1 MDSGPAPSGASRNDS
16 VSWKIFMP
24 KITIIETGVVSAANR
39 ARHGS
44 FPQMFE
50 RLLGAADPS
59 TSFTTVRLM
68 DGEALPD
75 PAGLEAILLTGSPAG
90 VYDDLDWIA
99 PLERFVRAAYDAKI
113 PMAGICF
120 GHQLIAQALGGTVR
134 KSDKGWGLGR
144 HVYDVVPGNGVI
156 GGEKIAI
163 AASHQDQV
171 IAPPAGATTIFR
183 SEFTPH
189 AGLLYANGAV
199 MSVQPH
205 PEFTVA
211 FGHVCCEKAG
221 EANAPAPLV
230 AAAKASLERPL
241 DSADLGRAIA
251 RFLARPRT
259 A

>member
-1 MDSGPAPSGASRNDS
+1 
-16 VSWKIFMP
+16 MP
-24 KITIIETGVVSAANR
+24 KITIVETGVISPEPR
-39 ARHGS
+39 AQHGS

-50 RLLGAADPS
+50 RMLGAADAS
-59 TSFTTVRLM
+59 ASFATVRLM

-75 PAGLEAILLTGSPAG
+75 PKNLEAILITGSPAG
-90 VYDDLDWIA
+90 VYEDLDWIK
-99 PLERFVRAAYDAKI
+99 PLERFARTAYQLKI
-113 PMAGICF
+113 PMAGVCF

-134 KSDKGWGLGR
+134 KSEKGWGIGR

-156 GGEKIAI
+156 DGETIAI

-171 IAPPAGATTIFR
+171 IAPPAGATTIFH

-189 AGLLYANGAV
+189 AGILYANGTA

-205 PEFTVA
+205 PEFTVPFA
-211 FGHVCCEKAG
+211 HICCEKAG
-221 EANAPAPLV
+221 QSSAPESLV
-230 AAAKASLERPL
+230 ATAKASLDQPL

-251 RFLARPRT
+251 RFLARPRV

>member
-1 MDSGPAPSGASRNDS
+1 
-16 VSWKIFMP
+16 MP
-24 KITIIETGVVSAANR
+24 KITIIETGVISPANR

-50 RLLGAADPS
+50 RLIGAADAS
-59 TSFTTVRLM
+59 ASFATVRLM

-75 PAGLEAILLTGSPAG
+75 PASLEAILITGSPAG

-99 PLERFVRAAYDAKI
+99 PLERFVRAAYDASI

-120 GHQLIAQALGGTVR
+120 GHQLIAQALGGTVA
-134 KSDKGWGLGR
+134 KSEKGWGIGR
-144 HVYDVVPGNGVI
+144 HVYGVVPGNGVI
-156 GGEKIAI
+156 DGEQIAI

-171 IAPPAGATTIFR
+171 IEPPTGATTIFH

-189 AGLLYANGAV
+189 AGLLYANGAA

-211 FGHVCCEKAG
+211 FAHICCEKAG
-221 EANAPAPLV
+221 QSSAPEALV
-230 AAAKASLERPL
+230 AAAKASLEQPL

-251 RFLARPRT
+251 RFLAKPRK

>member
-1 MDSGPAPSGASRNDS
+1 
-16 VSWKIFMP
+16 MP
-24 KITIIETGVVSAANR
+24 KITIIETGVISPANR

-50 RLLGAADPS
+50 RLLGEADAS
-59 TSFTTVRLM
+59 ARFATVRLM

-75 PAGLEAILLTGSPAG
+75 PAELEAILLTGSSAG
-90 VYDDLDWIA
+90 VYDDVDWIA
-99 PLERFVRAAYDAKI
+99 PLERFVRAAYDANI

-120 GHQLIAQALGGTVR
+120 GHQLIAQALGGTVV
-134 KSDKGWGLGR
+134 KSDKGWGIGR

-156 GGEKIAI
+156 GGERIAI

-171 IAPPAGATTIFR
+171 IAPPAGATTIFH
-183 SEFTPH
+183 SAFTPH
-189 AGLLYANGAV
+189 AGLLYANGAA

-205 PEFTVA
+205 PEFTVPFA
-211 FGHVCCEKAG
+211 HVCCEKAA
-221 EANAPAPLV
+221 EHNAPEALV
-230 AAAKASLERPL
+230 ATAKASLEQPL
-241 DSADLGRAIA
+241 DNASLGSAIA

>member
-1 MDSGPAPSGASRNDS
+1 
-16 VSWKIFMP
+16 MP
-24 KITIIETGVVSAANR
+24 KITIIETGVISPANR

-50 RLLGAADPS
+50 RLIGAADAS
-59 TSFTTVRLM
+59 ASFATVRLA

-90 VYDDLDWIA
+90 VYDHLDWIA
-99 PLERFVRAAYDAKI
+99 PLERFVRAAYQAKI
-113 PMAGICF
+113 PMTGICF

-134 KSDKGWGLGR
+134 KSEKGWGIGR

-156 GGEKIAI
+156 EGEQIAI
-163 AASHQDQV
+163 PASHQDQV
-171 IAPPAGATTIFR
+171 IEPPAGATTIFH

-189 AGLLYANGAV
+189 AGLLYANGV
-199 MSVQPH
+199 TLSVQPH

-211 FGHVCCEKAG
+211 FAEVCCEKAG
-221 EANAPAPLV
+221 HSSAPATLV
-230 AAAKASLERPL
+230 AAAKASLDQPL
-241 DSADLGRAIA
+241 DSTDLGRAIA
-251 RFLARPRT
+251 RFLARPRG